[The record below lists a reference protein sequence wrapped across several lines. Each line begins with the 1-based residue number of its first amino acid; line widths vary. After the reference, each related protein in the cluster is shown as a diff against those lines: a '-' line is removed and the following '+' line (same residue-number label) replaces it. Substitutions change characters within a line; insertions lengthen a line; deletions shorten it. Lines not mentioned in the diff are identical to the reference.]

1 MQAKR
6 ISEELTLS
14 GIECSI
20 IKNINLA
27 KIKDGNAVS
36 ADYDFCVFL
45 DKDKA
50 AARLLEKCGVK
61 TVKLNLGDGSGED
74 RAGEEN
80 PSEWTC
86 RDAAIYFEHQ
96 ADEIGEQMEQGRRWF
111 SYGAIKQRYRE
122 CFLEKG

>member
-61 TVKLNLGDGSGED
+61 LFNSASAIEICDDKILTHIAFKYGE
-74 RAGEEN
+74 GCGYLFQN
-80 PSEWTC
+80 CLS
-86 RDAAIYFEHQ
+86 
-96 ADEIGEQMEQGRRWF
+96 
-111 SYGAIKQRYRE
+111 
-122 CFLEKG
+122 FLPIRQI